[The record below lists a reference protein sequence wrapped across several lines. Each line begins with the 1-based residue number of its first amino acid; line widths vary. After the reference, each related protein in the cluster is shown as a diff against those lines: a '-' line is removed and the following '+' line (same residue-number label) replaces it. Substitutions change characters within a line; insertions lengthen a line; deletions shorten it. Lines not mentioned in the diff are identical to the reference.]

1 MKFRPLHDRVLIRR
15 VEQEAKTTGG
25 IIIPDT
31 AQEKPMEGEVIAVGP
46 GARGEDGKVH
56 PLDLKTGDRVLFGKW
71 SGTEVRLDGEEL
83 DKATQALRHQVR
95 PQHNDHDHCGDERRP
110 TCQTGTVR
118 QNHARRYSST
128 IGCATPMRA
137 TRPGHKIDTWQT
149 QSLKRVEASC
159 RPQVPSPS
167 LAETANSSGSDLK
180 RR

>member
-1 MKFRPLHDRVLIRR
+1 MRSKSGYQQRCLAGSSKWPMPESASLIGVGSPDFECQDQTQDQTQYDRCQRACA
-15 VEQEAKTTGG
+15 AK
-25 IIIPDT
+25 PRD
-31 AQEKPMEGEVIAVGP
+31 
-46 GARGEDGKVH
+46 
-56 PLDLKTGDRVLFGKW
+56 FS
-71 SGTEVRLDGEEL
+71 SGVWIV